1 MAFNNYTKKKVNYN
15 TGNVIVTR
23 DRAEN
28 IARKTV
34 ECIED
39 GELKDLVAGLLI
51 REYYCNNKL
60 YQEHLE
66 RYGDAT
72 R

>member
-1 MAFNNYTKKKVNYN
+1 VAFNNYTKKKVNYN
-15 TGNVIVTR
+15 DGNVAVTR
-23 DRAEN
+23 ERAED

-34 ECIED
+34 GCIED

-60 YQEHLE
+60 YREHLE